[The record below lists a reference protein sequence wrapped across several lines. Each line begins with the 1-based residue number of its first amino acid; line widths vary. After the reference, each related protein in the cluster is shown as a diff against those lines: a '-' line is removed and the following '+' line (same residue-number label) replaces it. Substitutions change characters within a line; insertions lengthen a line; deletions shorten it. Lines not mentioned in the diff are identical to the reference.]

1 MTIDPVTS
9 GLCNVRPVP
18 GVRDGLVLRC
28 DLPLWLTGDDCDAI
42 GPVPSQ
48 IDLRAHDEAELDG
61 WGPLTDRGTTRYHVP
76 YGGAELRSMRR
87 REQKKEPIVFD
98 DVEAGYKLFAQLGP
112 GTVAECFELLTTI
125 ELPVLVHCTAGKDR
139 TGVFAAALAF
149 ALGVDRE
156 TVIEDYLQTA
166 AALEEIERRFWLLPS
181 TRAKASPIAPS
192 AFPVTRGLAEAVVSV
207 IEEAGGVGA
216 WIATAGAA
224 PDLLDRLR
232 ARLADDPA

>member
-1 MTIDPVTS
+1 MTSDPVIS

-28 DLPLWLTGDDCDAI
+28 DLPLWLSPEDCDAI

-76 YGGAELRSMRR
+76 YGGAELRSMRS
-87 REQKKEPIVFD
+87 RESSGQPIVFD
-98 DVEAGYKLFAQLGP
+98 DVEAGYKVFAQLGP

-125 ELPVLVHCTAGKDR
+125 ELPVIVHCTAGKDR
-139 TGVFAAALAF
+139 TGVLAAALAL
-149 ALGVDRE
+149 AMGADRE
-156 TVIEDYLQTA
+156 TVIEDYLRTA
-166 AALEEIERRFWLLPS
+166 EALDEIERRFWELPS

-207 IEEAGGVGA
+207 IEEAGGVQE
-216 WIATAGAA
+216 WLATAGAA
-224 PDLLDRLR
+224 PDLVDRVR
-232 ARLADDPA
+232 ARLG